1 MIINENDIVND
12 ESTESADEAALDS
25 IQEVQVKSNVDLSDN
40 MENSSIEDIDI
51 KISNKS
57 ILNYLDPKILEVK
70 EYTYDELNANII
82 GDDNAFGSDQDN
94 DIYNVKM
101 EDVSEKQLVKG
112 TVVAIYDKEVVID
125 IGFKSE
131 GVIDKTEFDRIPE
144 IGAEIDVFLVVF
156 EDRKGR
162 LILSK
167 RRADFEKRWSEL
179 RDAAANETLLKGT
192 IVKVIKGGLVVDLG
206 VVNAF
211 LPGSQ
216 VDIKPS
222 PNFEEYLNNEYEFKI
237 VKFNE
242 FRQNVVVSRKATMS
256 NILDDSRRKLL
267 EKLEVGSVI
276 EGTVKNITDF
286 GAFIDLGGFDGLLHI
301 TDITWGRINH
311 PSDRVVLGSTIK
323 VKVIDY
329 DKEKNRISLG
339 LKQLNEDPWTGAS
352 DKYIEGTQVKGKIVN
367 MMNYGAFV
375 EIQEG
380 IEGLIHIS
388 EISWTKHIK
397 HPSDIYKVGD
407 MVDAIVLSID
417 SEAKKISLGVKQLED
432 NPWEEIEKDLKVG
445 EIYNGTISNI
455 IQNGAYVLLENDLE
469 GFLSINDVSWTRK
482 IKNTGDVLKKDQDIR
497 VIILAVS
504 SKDKRISLGLKQTMD
519 DPWNN
524 IEDIMKVDLNLK
536 GRVLYVL
543 DKGIIFLLDNDF
555 EGILPISKINDNDK
569 ELFIIN
575 KEFDL
580 SINQINKEN
589 RKIVLNYSIDSD
601 KKDISSDDN
610 NTPLDNNTDS
620 DENNTTLDDSSDA
633 NLGESDT
640 TSDDDS
646 IKPSESE
653 NDATD
658 TEGSN
663 D

>member
-1 MIINENDIVND
+1 MISNENDIVNED
-12 ESTESADEAALDS
+12 NDKNIDDTSIESSNDTTVESTEE
-25 IQEVQVKSNVDLSDN
+25 QEDTSDIDLSSEAENLLNKDMN
-40 MENSSIEDIDI
+40 VENSNET
-51 KISNKS
+51 
-57 ILNYLDPKILEVK
+57 ILDYLDPKILKVK
-70 EYTYDELNANII
+70 EYTYDELNSNIEI
-82 GDDNAFGSDQDN
+82 EDQDGSVN
-94 DIYNVKM
+94 DEEDIYDIKM
-101 EDVSEKQLVKG
+101 KDVSEKQLVKG
-112 TVVAIYDKEVVID
+112 TVVAIYDKEVVVD

-131 GVIDKTEFDRIPE
+131 GIIDKTEFDRIPE

-179 RDAAANETLLKGT
+179 RDAAENETLLKGT
-192 IVKVIKGGLVVDLG
+192 IVKIIKGGLVVDLG

-242 FRQNVVVSRKATMS
+242 FRQNVVVSRRATMS
-256 NILDDSRRKLL
+256 NDLDDSRKELL
-267 EKLEVGSVI
+267 EKLEVGSTV

-311 PSDRVVLGSTIK
+311 PSDKVTLGSTIK

-352 DKYIEGTQVKGKIVN
+352 DKYSEGTQVKGKVVN

-397 HPSDIYKVGD
+397 HPSDIYKIGD
-407 MVDAIVLSID
+407 AVDAIVLSID

-432 NPWEEIEKDLKVG
+432 NPWEGIEKDLKVG

-455 IQNGAYVLLENDLE
+455 IQNGAYVFLENDLE
-469 GFLSINDVSWTRK
+469 GFLSINNVSWTRK
-482 IKNTGDVLKKDQDIR
+482 IKNPSDILKKEQSVKV
-497 VIILAVS
+497 VILEVS
-504 SKDKRISLGLKQTMD
+504 SKDKKISLGLKQTID
-519 DPWNN
+519 DPWDN
-524 IEDIMKVDLNLK
+524 IDDIFQVDLKLK
-536 GRVLYVL
+536 GKVLYIL

-555 EGILPISKINDNDK
+555 EGILPISKIDDKDK
-569 ELFIIN
+569 EIFVIN

-580 SINQINKEN
+580 SVNQINKEN
-589 RKIVLNYSIDSD
+589 RKIVLDYTIESKDDDMDLDDIDRD
-601 KKDISSDDN
+601 DSDDN
-610 NTPLDNNTDS
+610 EMD
-620 DENNTTLDDSSDA
+620 
-633 NLGESDT
+633 
-640 TSDDDS
+640 SDDDNQS
-646 IKPSESE
+646 KNTTDDKDSSE
-653 NDATD
+653 
-658 TEGSN
+658 
-663 D
+663 

>member
-1 MIINENDIVND
+1 MIINENEIVNEDNQTIVND
-12 ESTESADEAALDS
+12 DINETIDNNDSVASKDIDATETQDMPT
-25 IQEVQVKSNVDLSDN
+25 SDN
-40 MENSSIEDIDI
+40 KDDDIVAVNENNPKDV
-51 KISNKS
+51 
-57 ILNYLDPKILEVK
+57 ILNYLDPAILKVK
-70 EYTYDELNANII
+70 EYTYEELNANIEF
-82 GDDNAFGSDQDN
+82 DSQDSLDSIDK
-94 DIYNVKM
+94 DIYEVKM

-112 TVVAIYDKEVVID
+112 KVVAIYDKEVIVD

-131 GVIDKTEFDRIPE
+131 GIIDKTEFDSIPE

-179 RDAAANETLLKGT
+179 RDAAENETLLNGT
-192 IVKVIKGGLVVDLG
+192 IVKIIKGGLVVDLG

-222 PNFEEYLNNEYEFKI
+222 PNFEEYLNKEYEFKI

-256 NILDDSRRKLL
+256 SDMDESRRELL
-267 EKLEVGSVI
+267 NKLEVGSVI

-311 PSDRVVLGSTIK
+311 PSDKVTLGSTIN

-339 LKQLNEDPWTGAS
+339 LKQLNVDPWSGAL
-352 DKYIEGTQVKGKIVN
+352 DKYSEGTSIKGKVVN

-375 EIQEG
+375 EIEEG

-397 HPSDIYKVGD
+397 HPSDIYKIGD
-407 MVDAIVLSID
+407 SVDAIVLSID
-417 SEAKKISLGVKQLED
+417 AESKKISLGVKQLEN
-432 NPWEEIEKDLKVG
+432 NPWEDIEKDLKVG
-445 EIYNGTISNI
+445 EIYSGTISNI
-455 IQNGAYVLLENDLE
+455 IQNGAYVLLENDVE
-469 GFLSINDVSWTRK
+469 GFLSINDISWTRK
-482 IKNTGDVLKKDQDIR
+482 VKNASDILKKDQQLKS
-497 VIILAVS
+497 IILEVS
-504 SKDKRISLGLKQTMD
+504 SKDKRISLGLKQTEN
-519 DPWNN
+519 DPWEN
-524 IEDIMKVDLNLK
+524 IDEIFQVDMKINGK
-536 GRVLYVL
+536 VLYVL

-569 ELFIIN
+569 DLFIIN
-575 KEFDL
+575 KDFEL

-589 RKIVLNYSIDSD
+589 RKIVLDYDLKS
-601 KKDISSDDN
+601 KKDDNSDNSTDN
-610 NTPLDNNTDS
+610 S
-620 DENNTTLDDSSDA
+620 V
-633 NLGESDT
+633 
-640 TSDDDS
+640 DDS
-646 IKPSESE
+646 IVQESGE
-653 NDATD
+653 NDEKVD
-658 TEGSN
+658 
-663 D
+663 